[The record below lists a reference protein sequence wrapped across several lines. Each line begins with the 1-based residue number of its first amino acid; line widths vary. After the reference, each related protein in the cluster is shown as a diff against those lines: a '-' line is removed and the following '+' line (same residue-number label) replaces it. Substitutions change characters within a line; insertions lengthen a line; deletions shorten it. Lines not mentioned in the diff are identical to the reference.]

1 MYGWLTR
8 ERGNGPRP
16 RAAIPIKFLQL
27 FVWWWAGDGVVRP
40 PKKRNHESK
49 TKGLEDGGE
58 VMG

>member
-27 FVWWWAGDGVVRP
+27 FVWWWAGDGVGICRTAAQE
-40 PKKRNHESK
+40 KKS
-49 TKGLEDGGE
+49 
-58 VMG
+58 